1 MVKELIE
8 SICALLATLFAV
20 PGIAL
25 AAIEPTP
32 APLREINIKTGIT
45 VYAND
50 YASIDAS
57 NLSEGFI
64 LASYTGGS
72 QNKIKLRVIKD
83 GGSTYTYNLSPD
95 SHMEIFP
102 ISEGDGLYTVKVFE
116 QIEGNSYATVYAES
130 MEVALQNEFIPFLS
144 PNQYVNFTNES
155 DTVAMGL
162 EITKGIEGDLDKVAA
177 VFDWVVDNFTY
188 DYDKA
193 ATVKSGYLPVVD
205 EVLASKTGICFD
217 YAAVMAAMLRSQS
230 IPCKLVVGYVGGETY
245 HAWINVYVQ
254 GVGWIDQAIYFNGEN
269 WTMMDPTFTSTND
282 RSEEIMSYVTNNQNY
297 EEKFVY

>member
-217 YAAVMAAMLRSQS
+217 YAAVMAAMLRSQN

-269 WTMMDPTFTSTND
+269 WTMMEPTFTSTND